1 MFLFSVTNTFMLLK
15 AVCHYWSKEMETHS
29 MLVELIINQNMK
41 SKGIL
46 PLSPRTDSDIAV
58 CNGHMG
64 LGQ

>member
-1 MFLFSVTNTFMLLK
+1 MLLK